1 MRPRARAARSDDQRQ
16 ALIES
21 IGSYASRF
29 QEASYAF
36 DDVAA
41 EVLAL
46 KHGDLPCMTMLLFGG
61 PVSAP
66 QLAAALH
73 WPRTTVNDTLDR
85 LQLAGYA
92 RLQPG
97 GPRLELT
104 EHARHWIERIW
115 APLRRDGER
124 LLDRHPTAHLV
135 AIAAFL
141 GQACQAQAMRT
152 RKLRSWLAVPPS
164 PARRPHMRG
173 GLSPAALRRVQ
184 VFVEAN
190 LDGALHLHDL
200 AARAALSPYHFARAF
215 KRSAGVTPRRFVENR
230 RIDRARRLLAEST
243 RPLADIAAECG
254 LGTQSRLTTIFKRH
268 TGLTPA
274 AFRRAR
280 R

>member
-1 MRPRARAARSDDQRQ
+1 MSSRGRTARNGVQRQ
-16 ALIES
+16 RLVEA

-46 KHGDLPCMTMLLFGG
+46 KPGDLPCMTMLLFGG
-61 PVSAP
+61 PASA
-66 QLAAALH
+66 QELSAALH
-73 WPRTTVNDTLDR
+73 LPRAAINDTLDR

-92 RLQPG
+92 RPQPG

-115 APLRRDGER
+115 EPLRRDGEH
-124 LLDRHPTAHLV
+124 LLDRHPIEHLN
-135 AIAAFL
+135 AIADFL
-141 GQACQAQAMRT
+141 GRACDVQVMRT
-152 RKLRSWLAVPPS
+152 RKLRAWLALPRS
-164 PARRPHMRG
+164 PARRPQMRG
-173 GLSPAALRRVQ
+173 GLSPAALRRVH

-190 LDGALHLHDL
+190 LGGALHLHDL

-215 KRSAGVTPRRFVENR
+215 KRSAGVTPRRFVEDR
-230 RIDRARRLLAEST
+230 RIARARRLVAEST
-243 RPLADIAAECG
+243 RPLADIAIECG
-254 LGTQSRLTTIFKRH
+254 FGTQSRLTTAFKRH
-268 TGLTPA
+268 TGLTPG